1 MSKIDFDAIRKRA
14 ENSAIPYV
22 RESGLRLEIAE
33 ERHCRMVMPLS
44 EKHINHVGVA
54 YAGSLFVLGEVFT
67 AYLLSC
73 TYGHDTWV
81 PIAAKD
87 EIEFIKPC
95 REDMVVDVTL
105 TQEEAD
111 ALIAPVL
118 ERGKGRVTLRYPIQ
132 SASGEV
138 VANMT
143 AVVYLLPKG
152 GTL

>member
-1 MSKIDFDAIRKRA
+1 
-14 ENSAIPYV
+14 
-22 RESGLRLEIAE
+22 
-33 ERHCRMVMPLS
+33 
-44 EKHINHVGVA
+44 
-54 YAGSLFVLGEVFT
+54 
-67 AYLLSC
+67 
-73 TYGHDTWV
+73 V

-87 EIEFIKPC
+87 EIEFVKPC
-95 REDMVVDVTL
+95 REDMVVDVSL

-111 ALIAPVL
+111 ALIAPVR
-118 ERGKGRVTLRYPIQ
+118 ERGKGRVTLRYPIR